1 MEIWK
6 KVKGYEGIYE
16 VSNLGRVK
24 SLSRIVLKKGKYP
37 FLTKEKILKQSNNYR
52 GYKHVGLY
60 LNKKMKTLTV
70 HQLVVIAFLNHK
82 PNGQELVVNH
92 INLIKKDNR
101 LENLE
106 LVSNRENSNHKH
118 IPSSSK
124 YTGVSWHKNHLK
136 WGAQIHINK
145 KKVHLGYFVNEVDA
159 SNAYQE
165 KLLSIQ

>member
-92 INLIKKDNR
+92 INLIKKD
-101 LENLE
+101 
-106 LVSNRENSNHKH
+106 S
-118 IPSSSK
+118 
-124 YTGVSWHKNHLK
+124 Y
-136 WGAQIHINK
+136 
-145 KKVHLGYFVNEVDA
+145 
-159 SNAYQE
+159 
-165 KLLSIQ
+165 

>member
-92 INLIKKDNR
+92 INLIKKDN
-101 LENLE
+101 
-106 LVSNRENSNHKH
+106 SNHKH